1 MPTFFWLLKL
11 EPTLVFECYICLQN
25 NSQRQL
31 EHSKFNA
38 NLKIFLS
45 KTTEQNSKIFYPN
58 SNWVC
63 SRKQMICG

>member
-11 EPTLVFECYICLQN
+11 EPTLVFECCICLQN

-45 KTTEQNSKIFYPN
+45 KTTIFTPIVIGYVVESK
-58 SNWVC
+58 
-63 SRKQMICG
+63 